1 MADPRVVF
9 MGTPH
14 FALPVLQAV
23 LEMGWGVPGVYTAP
37 DQPAGRGRRVEPPP
51 VKRYAEAHGLPVYQ
65 PVTFRGDGPVEELRA
80 LGPDVVL
87 VAAYGKLL
95 PPAVLATARRGC
107 VNVHPSLLPRYRG
120 AAPVAATILAGDA
133 VTGVTLIQM
142 DADMDTGPILAQREE
157 PVRPDD
163 TTPALTERLF
173 GVAATLVR
181 ETLPAYLEGT
191 LQPRSQP
198 AEGATTTRL
207 LKKQD
212 GELQWAADVAALERQ
227 VRAYQPW
234 PGSATRWQ
242 GKRLEVLEAA
252 VVLGSRNEA
261 PGTVVALP
269 EGPGGAGVVAA
280 RGVLALRR
288 VKLEGHSAMDIAEF
302 LRGHAGFVGDR
313 LPS

>member
-9 MGTPH
+9 MGTPQ
-14 FALPVLQAV
+14 FALPVLEAV
-23 LEMGWGVPGVYTAP
+23 LKMGWGVAGVYTAP
-37 DQPAGRGRRVEPPP
+37 DRAVGRGRRVEPPA

-65 PVTFRGDGPVEELRA
+65 PATFRDDGPVGELRA

-107 VNVHPSLLPRYRG
+107 VNVHPSLLPRHRG
-120 AAPVAATILAGDA
+120 ASPVAAAILAGDP

-142 DADMDTGPILAQREE
+142 DAGMDTGPILAQREE
-157 PVRPDD
+157 PIMPDD
-163 TTPALTERLF
+163 TTPTLTERLF

-181 ETLPAYLEGT
+181 ETLPAYLEGA
-191 LQPRSQP
+191 LRPRSQP
-198 AEGATTTRL
+198 AKGVTITRL

-212 GELQWAADVAALERQ
+212 GEMEWAAAAVALERQ

-242 GKRLEVLEAA
+242 GQRLEVLEAI
-252 VVLGSRNEA
+252 VVPGRRPEA

-269 EGPGGAGVVAA
+269 EGPESAGVVAA
-280 RGVLALRR
+280 GGVLALRQ
-288 VKLEGHSAMDIAEF
+288 VKLEGHSAMETAEF
-302 LRGHAGFVGDR
+302 LRGHAGFVGGK